1 MRLPRLCCTGLK
13 PFKFDILF
21 LPRALLIRQVQ
32 KMKCDYDCSSILTG
46 TSAVVSCCS
55 SSPGLALLFPLCL
68 VAMRYCHSVTK
79 ENVCLTSFCT
89 CFLFFCIHGFCG
101 YHLSFS
107 GTESASAP
115 SDSQSQIYAPGSEL
129 VERAV
134 EGEARRSWKV
144 ELHTHLDGS
153 LLPDTLWD
161 IAVARG
167 MQNRF
172 PKDVGSPEDLR
183 KYMMARGRGLDAF
196 LATF

>member
-1 MRLPRLCCTGLK
+1 MMFDVLMRLPRLCCTGLK

-32 KMKCDYDCSSILTG
+32 KMKCDYDCSSILSG

-144 ELHTHLDGS
+144 ELHTHTCSRRLFLLSFRFVMFLLFPVALVTPDSFSSS
-153 LLPDTLWD
+153 LVPRSLSLHP
-161 IAVARG
+161 
-167 MQNRF
+167 
-172 PKDVGSPEDLR
+172 
-183 KYMMARGRGLDAF
+183 
-196 LATF
+196 